1 MFTNPDTCY
10 AVASADCAVV
20 LLRSERRAIQR
31 DALRHRRA
39 ALAAAD
45 APSRSD
51 ETVVSARWHRLFE
64 AMSFLRRLVV
74 PAAASINPRTP

>member
-1 MFTNPDTCY
+1 MCTNPDTCY
-10 AVASADCAVV
+10 AVVSADRAVV
-20 LLRSERRAIQR
+20 LLHAERRAMQR

-51 ETVVSARWHRLFE
+51 ETVVSARWRWLFD

-74 PAAASINPRTP
+74 PAAASIDPRTP